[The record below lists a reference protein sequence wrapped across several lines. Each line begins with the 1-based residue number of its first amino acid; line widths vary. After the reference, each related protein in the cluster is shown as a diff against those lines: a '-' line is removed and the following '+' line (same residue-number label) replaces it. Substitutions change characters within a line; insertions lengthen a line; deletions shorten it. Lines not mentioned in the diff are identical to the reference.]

1 MSRFLSR
8 FNAISLNTYSINQM
22 ATKRKASAKKQ
33 ANRADNEENRV
44 LQWVKSEP
52 PRAIELGTL
61 LSVLTKG
68 WDWSKAIAVI
78 TDTSNGQKHFKQVP
92 INSPIKI
99 NTSKGRLYGE
109 FFEEDESPVA
119 CILEG
124 FEYPPE
130 KPSKDG
136 PSGFGVI
143 EGKGPFFTLQA
154 RIHDPNEPTALLK
167 AGKLAKTV
175 VIGSTA
181 YQYAAITLTKK
192 ASGSEFYTGNVCF
205 ANELP
210 DRILPTQKD
219 RFKCFCIWL
228 NQWWGKHVD
237 EIIKNNHDK
246 RKQLEG
252 ECYNPEGIDL
262 WEKQCEALMKLVAK
276 DFPNL
281 FAAWEKLKSAKKE
294 PSRKDA
300 GEEVRL
306 AFIVDWKAV
315 TGKPPSW
322 VDDHGFSKDDVFI
335 KHLYEATK
343 GDGHSKTGKIKWWL
357 ANNWIGKKLFIM
369 KPKQLAECYFQ
380 ETGQRVTGE
389 TLARYSRAMGLK
401 NMSKQGPAGS
411 TKK

>member
-1 MSRFLSR
+1 
-8 FNAISLNTYSINQM
+8 M

-109 FFEEDESPVA
+109 FFGEDESPVA
-119 CILEG
+119 CILEW

-136 PSGFGVI
+136 PREFGVI
-143 EGKGPFFTLQA
+143 EGKGPIFVQQA

-167 AGKLAKTV
+167 AGKLAKPV

-181 YQYAAITLTKK
+181 YQYAAIIPTKG
-192 ASGSEFYTGNVCF
+192 ASGSEFRMGSVCF

-210 DRILPTQKD
+210 NRILPTQKD

-228 NQWWGKHVD
+228 NQWWD
-237 EIIKNNHDK
+237 EHLNEIEKKKHDK
-246 RKQLEG
+246 RKQLKAK
-252 ECYNPEGIDL
+252 CYNPEGIDP
-262 WEKQCEALMKLVAK
+262 WENQCEVLRELMAK
-276 DFPNL
+276 DYPNV
-281 FAAWEKLKSAKKE
+281 FAAWDKRKFAKTEEAKKVVLQE
-294 PSRKDA
+294 I
-300 GEEVRL
+300 RL
-306 AFIVDWKAV
+306 AFIVDWTTV
-315 TGKPPSW
+315 TGKRPSMADEAELW
-322 VDDHGFSKDDVFI
+322 RIDDFIIKLAKTIKRKVGSK
-335 KHLYEATK
+335 LNA
-343 GDGHSKTGKIKWWL
+343 KTWWL
-357 ANNWIGKKLFIM
+357 AKNWTEKELVIM
-369 KPKQLAECYFQ
+369 EPEQLAECYSH
-380 ETGQRVTGE
+380 ETGQKGRGDS
-389 TLARYSRAMGLK
+389 LARLAHRIGLV
-401 NMSKQGPAGS
+401 NMVKQGPKGPR
-411 TKK
+411 KK

>member
-124 FEYPPE
+124 FEYPPG
-130 KPSKDG
+130 KSSKDG
-136 PSGFGVI
+136 PRGGGVI
-143 EGKGPFFTLQA
+143 EGIGPFFSLQA

-167 AGKLAKTV
+167 AGKLAKPV
-175 VIGSTA
+175 VIRSTA
-181 YQYAAITLTKK
+181 YQFAA
-192 ASGSEFYTGNVCF
+192 FYVLWNAVQSNFSLPIVCF

-210 DRILPTQKD
+210 DRILPPQKD
-219 RFKCFCIWL
+219 WLKCFCIWL
-228 NQWWGKHVD
+228 NQWWD
-237 EIIKNNHDK
+237 EHLNEIEKKKDDE
-246 RKQLEG
+246 RKQLEV
-252 ECYNPEGIDL
+252 ECYNPENIDL
-262 WEKQCEALMKLVAK
+262 WENQCEVLMKLMAK

-281 FAAWEKLKSAKKE
+281 FPAWEKLKSAKKE